1 VTLALRRP
9 MNPLGPLV
17 VGLLVVAA
25 LAFASSAAACVT
37 VGVYQDNPSSSLPS
51 LDRQLGPGI
60 TAMSVYLT
68 AGRPLA
74 PAVIATANRM
84 HASVVVSWEPDGGR
98 DGAVQPKYR
107 LAQVIRGRYDK
118 SLRAL
123 VAQLLT
129 VKRGAVLRPM
139 QEMNTPWY
147 PWSGTVNGNRPSQFV
162 AAWKHLRKTVRA
174 VAGGRRVKLLWSPYV
189 ESIPA
194 TSANALTAY
203 FPGASQVDLVG
214 ASGYNFGAQPPLSWT
229 EPGDLFAAA
238 YTAIEALA
246 PKPFWLSETG
256 STAVGGDK
264 AGWILALS
272 TLQSTAMPKLAGVVW
287 YDINDPTGN
296 FSLHGAPVIAAFK
309 SLLQE
314 ACR

>member
-1 VTLALRRP
+1 MRRP
-9 MNPLGPLV
+9 LATLGALAV
-17 VGLLVVAA
+17 VLLVGAA
-25 LAFASSAAACVT
+25 SAAACVT
-37 VGVYQDNPSSSLPS
+37 VGVYQDNPTRSLQP
-51 LDRQLGPGI
+51 LDQQVGPGI
-60 TAMSVYLT
+60 TAISVYLT

-74 PAVIATANRM
+74 QSVIRTANKLR
-84 HASVVVSWEPDGGR
+84 ASVIVSWEPDGGR
-98 DGAVQPKYR
+98 NGAIQPKYR
-107 LAQVIRGRYDK
+107 LSAVVKGRYDS
-118 SLRAL
+118 SLHAL

-129 VKRGAVLRPM
+129 VKRGAILRPM
-139 QEMNTPWY
+139 PEMNTPWY
-147 PWSGTVNGNRPSQFV
+147 PWSGTVNGNQPSQFV
-162 AAWKHLRKTVRA
+162 AAWKHLRKTVRSTH
-174 VAGGRRVKLLWSPYV
+174 GGSRIKLLWSPYV
-189 ESIPA
+189 QSIPS

-203 FPGASQVDLVG
+203 FPGAAEVDLVG
-214 ASGYNFGAQPPLSWT
+214 ASGYNFGAQAPLTWT
-229 EPGDLFAAA
+229 EPGDLFASA

-246 PKPFWLSETG
+246 AKPFWLAETG

-296 FSLHGAPVIAAFK
+296 FSLRGAPVIQAFK